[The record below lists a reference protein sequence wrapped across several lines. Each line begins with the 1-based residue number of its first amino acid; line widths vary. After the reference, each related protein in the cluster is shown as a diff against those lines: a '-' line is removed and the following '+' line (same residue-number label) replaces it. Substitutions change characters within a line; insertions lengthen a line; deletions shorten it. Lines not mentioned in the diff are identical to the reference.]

1 MYLQKK
7 NKLATLKSFIL
18 LNMQLLREEHDE
30 ALNAAKDH
38 GTTETIEF
46 RDKLRQTLE
55 DKIGDVMRIG
65 EEQDMLMRKT

>member
-1 MYLQKK
+1 MHL
-7 NKLATLKSFIL
+7 LKEKHY
-18 LNMQLLREEHDE
+18 Q

-46 RDKLRQTLE
+46 RDNLRQTLE
-55 DKIGDVMRIG
+55 DKIGDVMGIG